1 MKFPAY
7 VRTVFVIVALLFMSG
22 CEEDK
27 NTEPDTTTEIEI
39 VSPADGSI
47 LDEVTKINL
56 SILDDND
63 LSYVQIMI
71 DGQEAARLVKGIADW
86 DFNPVF
92 YNDGDTHTM
101 LAIATE
107 TDGDQSQSGV
117 VSFEVD
123 ETAVLSPVYIQPAV
137 NYIYAEAEE
146 VVVDWE
152 GITNAIEY
160 VIQLSDDKEFSTILS
175 EDTLTVDQF
184 TYGVVANDTYYF
196 RIKAENITGKK
207 TGWANTKRLYV
218 GIEDITWINTY
229 QYGYGPE
236 WANDVIMLPDNNI
249 IAAGPSWD
257 YAMEYARI
265 SVVHTDITGSVIW
278 NKMIGENYKITYGNE
293 VLNIGDY
300 IYIAGGQVSDI
311 MSSDYKMILIKLD
324 MDGNQIWSKT
334 YGTYD
339 SWIDRAVL
347 GSDGYIYLK
356 CDYNG
361 MSSIVKIDTDGNIVY
376 TYSQS
381 DADWLSFSF
390 DHLNNLIVMYGSY
403 DILPHKVSLSA
414 DGQVLSDNT
423 FGSNSIDYA
432 ENIFADAS
440 GIFILD
446 EDNIIKKFSY
456 DGIVLYQYSE
466 NVYEFTT
473 MILSGGALYA
483 TGTDDYGDA
492 IMKKFSSTLTVDAT
506 HVYCTGVLT
515 NIFVADD
522 GSSVLCGADT
532 AEINSSSR
540 MLLIR
545 TDKDGNC
552 DGKSLSAKA
561 GTGTKLKVK
570 YDRIK

>member
-7 VRTVFVIVALLFMSG
+7 VKTVFVILVLLFITG

-39 VSPADGSI
+39 ISPADGS
-47 LDEVTKINL
+47 LLGSVVKISL
-56 SILDDND
+56 SVLNDDD
-63 LSYVQIMI
+63 LSYVQIII
-71 DGQEAARLVKGIADW
+71 DGQEAARLVKGVSEW

-92 YNDGDTHTM
+92 YNDGESHTI

-123 ETAVLSPVYIQPAV
+123 ETAVLSPVYIKPAV
-137 NYIYAEAEE
+137 NYIYAESED
-146 VVVDWE
+146 VTVDWE
-152 GITNAIEY
+152 GITNAVEY
-160 VIQLSDDKEFSTILS
+160 VIQLSDNKEFSTILS
-175 EDTLTVDQF
+175 EDTLTVDQIN
-184 TYGVVANDTYYF
+184 YGVRANDSYYF
-196 RIKAENITGKK
+196 RIKAENITGRK
-207 TGWANTKRLYV
+207 TGWANTKRLFV
-218 GIEDITWINTY
+218 GVEDITWMNVY
-229 QYGYGPE
+229 DYGAGPE
-236 WANDVIMLPDNNI
+236 WANDVTILPDNSI
-249 IAAGPSWD
+249 VAVGPSWD
-257 YAMEYARI
+257 SAMEYAKV
-265 SVVHTDITGSVIW
+265 SVVHTDMTGSVIW
-278 NKMIGENYKITYGNE
+278 NKMIGEDYKISYGNE
-293 VLNIGDY
+293 VLKIGDY
-300 IYIAGGQVSDI
+300 IYIAGGKASDI
-311 MSSDYKMILIKLD
+311 WASEMSMLLIKLD
-324 MDGNQIWSKT
+324 MEGNLIWSKT

-339 SWIDRAVL
+339 SWISRAVL
-347 GSDGYIYLK
+347 GLDGYIYMK

-361 MSSIVKIDTDGNIVY
+361 MNSIVKVDTDGNIVY

-381 DADWLSFSF
+381 DADWLSFNF

-423 FGSNSIDYA
+423 FGSVYIDYA

-440 GIFILD
+440 GIIILD

-466 NVYEFTT
+466 NDYQFTSMT
-473 MILSGGALYA
+473 LTGGALYA
-483 TGTDDYGDA
+483 SGIDFYGNA
-492 IMKKFSSTLTVDAT
+492 IMRKFSSTLTVDYSR
-506 HVYCTGVLT
+506 VYCIGILT
-515 NIFVADD
+515 NLFVSDN
-522 GSSVLCGADT
+522 GSSVLCGT
-532 AEINSSSR
+532 NTTEIEENSK

-552 DGKSLSAKA
+552 EGKYLSTKA
-561 GTGTKLKVK
+561 GSGTKLKVK